1 MVQKISWES
10 FLADAFCEGLRIILF
25 ILSARVL
32 EKISMD
38 SFLADASCEKQT
50 IFNIFCLAGWC
61 KRSPGRVFWQMHSVK
76 D

>member
-25 ILSARVL
+25 ILSGWMVQ
-32 EKISMD
+32 KISWD
-38 SFLADASCEKQT
+38 SFLADA
-50 IFNIFCLAGWC
+50 FC
-61 KRSPGRVFWQMHSVK
+61 

>member
-1 MVQKISWES
+1 VQKISWES

-50 IFNIFCLAGWC
+50 IFNIFLSGGVQ
-61 KRSPGRVFWQMHSVK
+61 KISLEVFWQMH
-76 D
+76 